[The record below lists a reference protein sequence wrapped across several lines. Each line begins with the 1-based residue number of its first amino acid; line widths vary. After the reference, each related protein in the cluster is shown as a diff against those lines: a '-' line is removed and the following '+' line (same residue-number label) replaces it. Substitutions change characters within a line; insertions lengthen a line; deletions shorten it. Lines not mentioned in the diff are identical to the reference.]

1 MLTRTPVHAR
11 TYIQEGAGPIRK
23 GEGEGGRVVPL
34 VVLLTP
40 SQFWFT

>member
-23 GEGEGGRVVPL
+23 GAGEGGREDPL
-34 VVLLTP
+34 VVLLTLTQ
-40 SQFWFT
+40 SWVA